1 MKTDILII
9 GGSSIGLNCAYYLLK
24 SGRKV
29 TILEAHEVAQGNVSG
44 NAGQIVPSHI
54 IPLAAPGVASSALK
68 WMLNE
73 KTSPFG
79 MAMRF
84 DIDYVKWLVQF
95 ARSCNEANLKRGI
108 PAMKNLGQL
117 SAGNFQK
124 IITEENIA
132 CHYGQTGMITLF
144 KDAKTFSAGVHD
156 AEVLQTHGIAVQVLD
171 KTALHALEPNL
182 QNDVIGGTHC
192 KQDCFVNPAL
202 FLKSLSERVREM
214 GAEIFEHT
222 PVTGFEI
229 ENKKITKVK
238 TAEKIF
244 EAEQIILATGVWSPQ
259 LARDLKL
266 QIPVQPARGYSLT
279 IDSIKQMP
287 QHAFTLGDRHVA
299 VTPFGNLLRVTGRL
313 EVGQFDRTPNP
324 KWIHRLENFLREYF
338 VLDEKINIVETWA
351 GLRPVTPD
359 GIPIIGKSPLHTNLI
374 VATGHAML
382 GLTLGPATGQIVSEL
397 VNGKDTAFDISP
409 FALERFM

>member
-29 TILEAHEVAQGNVSG
+29 TILEAHEIAKGNASS

-68 WMLNE
+68 WMLDE

-79 MAMRF
+79 MAMRL
-84 DIDYVKWLVQF
+84 DGEYIRWLIQF
-95 ARSCNEANLKRGI
+95 ARSCTEANLKRGI

-117 SAGNFQK
+117 SAANFQK
-124 IITEENIA
+124 IIKEENIA

-144 KDAKTFSAGVHD
+144 KDAKTFSAGVHE
-156 AEVLQTHGIAVQVLD
+156 AELLQTHGIDVQVLD
-171 KTALHALEPNL
+171 KIALHALEPSL
-182 QNDVIGGTHC
+182 QHDVMGGTHC
-192 KQDCFVNPAL
+192 TRDCFVNPAL
-202 FLKSLSERVREM
+202 FLKSLSERVRAL

-229 ENKKITKVK
+229 QNKKITKVK

-244 EAEQIILATGVWSPQ
+244 EAEHIILASGVWTPQ
-259 LARDLKL
+259 LARDLNL
-266 QIPVQPARGYSLT
+266 RIPVQPARGYSLT
-279 IDSIKQMP
+279 IDSIHPMP

-313 EVGQFDRTPNP
+313 EVGHYDRTPNP
-324 KWIHRLENFLREYF
+324 KWIGRLENFLREYF

-359 GIPIIGKSPLHTNLI
+359 GIPIIGKSPLHSNLI
-374 VATGHAML
+374 VATGHAMV
-382 GLTLGPATGQIVSEL
+382 GLTLGPATGQIVTEL
-397 VNGKDTAFDISP
+397 VNEKETAIDISP
-409 FALERFM
+409 FSVNRFQ